1 MLPRFYCEGG
11 CTLRRSRGGWS
22 VDGLYGIPETRE
34 HRYMLMHIKDD
45 QRVTD
50 VGDDR
55 GPRPVHDAAGP
66 ITQRAHDSMAQLVRQ
81 GLDTSLR
88 SIQVWADL
96 ARQVDSTAVTSA
108 YGPFEQLLATQR
120 EVVGDLVATQRQLV
134 QQVLTP
140 PPPLA
145 APPFPGRT

>member
-1 MLPRFYCEGG
+1 M
-11 CTLRRSRGGWS
+11 
-22 VDGLYGIPETRE
+22 DGLYGIPETRE
-34 HRYMLMHIKDD
+34 HRYMLTHIKDD

-66 ITQRAHDSMAQLVRQ
+66 ITQRAHDSMTQLVRQ

-88 SIQVWADL
+88 SVQVWADL
-96 ARQVDSTAVTSA
+96 ARQVDFTALTSA

-120 EVVGDLVATQRQLV
+120 EVVGDLVATQRQLA
-134 QQVLTP
+134 QQVFDTS
-140 PPPLA
+140 A
-145 APPFPGRT
+145 TAGGAPVPR

>member
-1 MLPRFYCEGG
+1 M
-11 CTLRRSRGGWS
+11 
-22 VDGLYGIPETRE
+22 DGLYGIPETRE
-34 HRYMLMHIKDD
+34 HRYMLTHIKDD

-55 GPRPVHDAAGP
+55 GPRPVHDAAGL
-66 ITQRAHDSMAQLVRQ
+66 ITQRAHDSMTQLVRQ

-88 SIQVWADL
+88 SVQVWADL
-96 ARQVDSTAVTSA
+96 ARQVDSTALTSA

-134 QQVLTP
+134 QQVFDTS
-140 PPPLA
+140 A
-145 APPFPGRT
+145 TAGGAPVPR